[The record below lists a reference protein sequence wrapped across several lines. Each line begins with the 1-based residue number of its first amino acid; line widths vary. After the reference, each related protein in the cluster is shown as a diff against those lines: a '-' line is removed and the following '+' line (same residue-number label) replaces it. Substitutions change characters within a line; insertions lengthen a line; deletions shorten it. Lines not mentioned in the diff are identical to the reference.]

1 MTKKIAATKAN
12 LLALK
17 DAYNFAKKG
26 YELLDKKRTVLIKE
40 IMDRNKEA
48 ADLQEKIEES
58 FKKSYESLLEASITM
73 GSGPVY
79 EMSHSIAKEKE
90 YEIVSKS
97 VMGVEIP
104 KIKYESEELKTEY
117 SLHNTTVAFDI
128 ASLDMHNIKY
138 LIYQL
143 AEIETSIFRLAQ
155 EIKKTGKKA
164 NALEKV
170 QIPKYKKM
178 INDIENELEE
188 KERDDFFR
196 LKKVKDKKK
205 S

>member
-1 MTKKIAATKAN
+1 MSKKLAATKAN

-17 DAYNFAKKG
+17 DSYNFATKG
-26 YELLDKKRTVLIKE
+26 YDLLDKKRTVLIKE
-40 IMDRNKEA
+40 MMDLNKEA
-48 ADLQEKIEES
+48 AELQEKIEIA
-58 FKKSYESLLEASITM
+58 FKKSYESLIEATITM

-79 EMSHSIAKEKE
+79 EMSHSIAIEEE
-90 YEIVSKS
+90 YEIISKS

-104 KIKYESEELKTEY
+104 KIKYKVEEPKTEY
-117 SLHNTTVAFDI
+117 SLHNSTVAFDK
-128 ASLDMHNIKY
+128 ASLDMHDIKY

-143 AEIETSIFRLAQ
+143 AELETGIFRLAQ

-178 INDIENELEE
+178 INEIENELEE

-196 LKKVKDKKK
+196 LKKVKDRKEA
-205 S
+205 

>member
-17 DAYNFAKKG
+17 DAYNFAEKG

-97 VMGVEIP
+97 VMGV
-104 KIKYESEELKTEY
+104 
-117 SLHNTTVAFDI
+117 
-128 ASLDMHNIKY
+128 
-138 LIYQL
+138 
-143 AEIETSIFRLAQ
+143 
-155 EIKKTGKKA
+155 
-164 NALEKV
+164 
-170 QIPKYKKM
+170 
-178 INDIENELEE
+178 
-188 KERDDFFR
+188 
-196 LKKVKDKKK
+196 
-205 S
+205 

>member
-12 LLALK
+12 LLDLK
-17 DAYNFAKKG
+17 DAYNFAEKG

-104 KIKYESEELKTEY
+104 KVKYESEELNTEY

>member
-17 DAYNFAKKG
+17 DAYNFAEKG

-58 FKKSYESLLEASITM
+58 FKKSYESLLEASIK
-73 GSGPVY
+73 
-79 EMSHSIAKEKE
+79 MSHSIAKEKE

>member
-1 MTKKIAATKAN
+1 
-12 LLALK
+12 
-17 DAYNFAKKG
+17 
-26 YELLDKKRTVLIKE
+26 
-40 IMDRNKEA
+40 
-48 ADLQEKIEES
+48 
-58 FKKSYESLLEASITM
+58 
-73 GSGPVY
+73 
-79 EMSHSIAKEKE
+79 
-90 YEIVSKS
+90 
-97 VMGVEIP
+97 
-104 KIKYESEELKTEY
+104 
-117 SLHNTTVAFDI
+117 
-128 ASLDMHNIKY
+128 MHNIKY